1 MVRELLRL
9 NQDPA
14 SVITLEDPIGAE
26 LRSVPQMRVGQL
38 SDGDDCGYAAALR
51 LALRQNA
58 KALLVG

>member
-14 SVITLEDPIGAE
+14 SVITLEDPIEAE

-38 SDGDDCGYAAALR
+38 SDGDDCG
-51 LALRQNA
+51 
-58 KALLVG
+58 